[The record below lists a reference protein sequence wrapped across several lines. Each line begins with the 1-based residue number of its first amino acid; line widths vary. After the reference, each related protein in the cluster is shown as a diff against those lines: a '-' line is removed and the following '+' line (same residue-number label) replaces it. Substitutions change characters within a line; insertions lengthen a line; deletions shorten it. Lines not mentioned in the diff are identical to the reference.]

1 MKISNKNNG
10 LKWIILISALLIVM
24 YLVINP
30 WPITLQKKD
39 QLFLQDLNFLRYEI
53 NLSAADFCAS
63 IKRDR
68 KDLPCNSTS
77 TELEKNITSELG
89 ERALNEIR
97 KATDSYESLKKI
109 LISETINNQYKFQLV
124 EILEKR
130 INELEKLRN
139 EFLNLTMQEGQN
151 KKVLQAL
158 LLAQGYAYN
167 EYSDKFKLLNY
178 DIARY
183 VIQPE
188 SVKSQIGRLEKI
200 SNALP
205 LIACI
210 WVAIF
215 LLLIRKKISP
225 TGQVIFNL
233 IAMLITLGLV
243 IVRDASINFGA
254 LSNFYHLNPFRATL
268 ERQIVIVGV
277 GLVIFVLL
285 ISISDRIKIIIEN
298 IVNRL
303 TTAKTS
309 IACLFICS
317 AAYLIGGQAI
327 GSETIKI
334 LTSLICA
341 LFITKN
347 GRIIEL
353 LQENFKFSLYI
364 KMAPFFTKSK
374 DSANKLTKSFTTTL
388 DYFSKFLFTQLLA
401 PIIIL
406 FLIIVIAAIIFNDLG
421 GSLIASLVAVFSLYT
436 LLGKKFATFILGFF
450 TLVTSL
456 LILTSDKVRGRFQL
470 MLDPMYANVS
480 DFARLIEFNK
490 SAQPYGYGAS
500 KIEWCTGDGVCV
512 PLQSLSDYMP
522 TLISGMLGAYPS
534 IFVFF
539 LISMTLIY
547 LIYKLFMPA
556 WYFNNHHRFL
566 YMFTCLLLLATLG
579 QLIVTFFGN
588 WRLMPLTGLG
598 VPFVSIGISS
608 FMAGILGLSLAMTL
622 VFKK

>member
-24 YLVINP
+24 YWVINP

-77 TELEKNITSELG
+77 SELEKNITSELG
-89 ERALNEIR
+89 ERVLNEIR

-130 INELEKLRN
+130 INELEKLRTD
-139 EFLNLTMQEGQN
+139 FSNLTMLVGQN
-151 KKVLQAL
+151 KKGLQAL

-167 EYSDKFKLLNY
+167 EYSDRFKLLNY

-188 SVKSQIGRLEKI
+188 RVKNQIGRLEKI

-210 WVAIF
+210 WMAIF
-215 LLLIRKKISP
+215 LLLIRKKISF
-225 TGQVIFNL
+225 TGQIIFIL
-233 IAMLITLGLV
+233 IAILITFGLI

-268 ERQIVIVGV
+268 ERQVLIVGV
-277 GLVIFVLL
+277 GLLIFVLL
-285 ISISDRIKIIIEN
+285 ICIGNQIKIIIEN
-298 IVNRL
+298 IVSRL
-303 TTAKTS
+303 TTTKTS

-317 AAYLIGGQAI
+317 VAYLIGGQAI

-334 LTSLICA
+334 FTSLICA

-353 LQENFKFSLYI
+353 LQENFKFSLY
-364 KMAPFFTKSK
+364 SK
-374 DSANKLTKSFTTTL
+374 IATLPANGNLDANKPTKIIPTTL
-388 DYFSKFLFTQLLA
+388 DYFSKFLITQLIA
-401 PIIIL
+401 PISIL
-406 FLIIVIAAIIFNDLG
+406 FLTVVIASMVFNDLG

-436 LLGKKFATFILGFF
+436 LLGKKFATFILGFLA
-450 TLVTSL
+450 LVTSL

-490 SAQPYGYGAS
+490 SAQPYGYGPT
-500 KIEWCTGDGVCV
+500 KIEWCAGDGVCV

-534 IFVFF
+534 IVVFF
-539 LISMTLIY
+539 LISIALIY

-556 WYFNNHHRFL
+556 WYFSNHDRFL

-579 QLIVTFFGN
+579 QLIITFFGN

-598 VPFVSIGISS
+598 VPFASIGISS
-608 FMAGILGLSLAMTL
+608 FMSGILGLGLAMTL
-622 VFKK
+622 VLKK